1 MSRDWDAVQG
11 FEGWAA
17 VLDELLQKAGRA
29 AEGGSADDRR
39 AAQDALDEFID
50 RSPNA
55 VARRLDDVARDA
67 MRDLFLAT
75 VEERVGAIAQRT
87 AALRGY
93 VKDVQAAA
101 EGARQD
107 AATIRLLRV
116 RGAVDSMTKTVQ
128 SLQDL
133 RETLRSGAAAAQ
145 AGDVLAVI
153 AKIETLVAQVQEVR
167 TEVEGLA
174 GA

>member
-17 VLDELLQKAGRA
+17 VLDELLQQAARA
-29 AEGGSADDRR
+29 AETGSTDERR
-39 AAQDALDEFID
+39 AAQDALDDFID

-55 VARRLDDVARDA
+55 VARRLDDFARDA
-67 MRDLFLAT
+67 MRDLFLET
-75 VEERVGAIAQRT
+75 VEQRAAAVAQRT

-101 EGARQD
+101 DGARQD

-133 RETLRSGAAAAQ
+133 RETLKSAAAAAQ
-145 AGDVLAVI
+145 AGDAPAVI
-153 AKIETLVAQVQEVR
+153 AKIEALVAQVQEVR
-167 TEVEGLA
+167 TAVEGLA
-174 GA
+174 AS